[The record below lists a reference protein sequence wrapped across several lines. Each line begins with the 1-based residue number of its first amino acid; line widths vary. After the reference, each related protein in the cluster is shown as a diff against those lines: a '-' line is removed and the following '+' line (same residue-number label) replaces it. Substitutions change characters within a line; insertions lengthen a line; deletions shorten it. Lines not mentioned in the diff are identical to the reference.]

1 MSEIQPEVGGA
12 EAGWP
17 EGEPDLANVPGGYSD
32 ENLRAA
38 WDGTPEL
45 AEAASDA
52 HVCGFSDPNPVCC
65 AGLEREPDGN
75 ELEARQAELE
85 AEAAEWQER
94 EADEAAE
101 VIETGHAATGRA
113 IPDAGWEL
121 EAGY

>member
-1 MSEIQPEVGGA
+1 MSEEYEREAPAFGA
-12 EAGWP
+12 ALGSNEATPSSVPAFGAALGWA
-17 EGEPDLANVPGGYSD
+17 EGEPDQANVPGGYSD

-65 AGLEREPDGN
+65 AGLEREPDGS

-85 AEAAEWQER
+85 AEA
-94 EADEAAE
+94 
-101 VIETGHAATGRA
+101 
-113 IPDAGWEL
+113 
-121 EAGY
+121 